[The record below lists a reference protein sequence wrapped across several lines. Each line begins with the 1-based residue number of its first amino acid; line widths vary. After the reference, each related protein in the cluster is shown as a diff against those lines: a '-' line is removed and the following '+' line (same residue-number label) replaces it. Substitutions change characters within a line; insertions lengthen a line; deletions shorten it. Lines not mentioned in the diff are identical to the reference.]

1 MLFLVGAIPVRDLPL
16 SMDRIAL
23 AEQGFMVDGHVLN
36 VDRGTAAMITVVCT
50 VCQEFGLESPMA
62 LVAGDIGTRDGSMKI
77 YEYLVENLPQM
88 DVSVLTLH
96 YIMPDIKK
104 NQEVV
109 EKIRSLKK
117 KPILVADAGSMYV
130 AKAGGDASYYDVF
143 TPDLGET
150 AFLADEKAD
159 HPMYTRGFIFHLE
172 EDVPE
177 LIKRAYGSGNAARTT
192 FVKGEVDYICQD
204 GEIVEKISQPNIE
217 ALEPIGGTGDT
228 ITGMIS
234 ALIYAGKSPF
244 EACQIAGRVNRRAG
258 ELSHPSPATQV
269 KDIIKCIPAALKEV
283 LANEKFE

>member
-1 MLFLVGAIPVRDLPL
+1 MLVLVGAIPVRDLPL
-16 SMDRIAL
+16 LMGRIAL
-23 AEQGFMVDGHVLN
+23 ADQGFMVDGHVFN

-172 EDVPE
+172 DDVPE
-177 LIKRAYGSGNAARTT
+177 LIKRAYGSGNAARTM

-204 GEIVEKISQPNIE
+204 GEIIEEISQPNIE
-217 ALEPIGGTGDT
+217 ALEPVGGTGDT
-228 ITGMIS
+228 ITGIIS
-234 ALIYAGKSPF
+234 ALIYAGKSAL
-244 EACQIAGRVNRRAG
+244 EACRIAGRVNRRAG

-269 KDIIKCIPAALKEV
+269 GDIIKCIPAALKDV
-283 LANEKFE
+283 LAMEEFK